1 MIPDPSESSKV
12 SAKALGLYC
21 FLAERSWALAL
32 NLISMIE
39 VWLAVK
45 KTDGGGWGCLTLE
58 VPGSRTGLYSKQSRT
73 IKQEGEAGRA
83 GYGESDFK
91 RKRNM
96 LS

>member
-45 KTDGGGWGCLTLE
+45 KTGWRGLGVPDPGGAWLQNWTLF
-58 VPGSRTGLYSKQSRT
+58 KA
-73 IKQEGEAGRA
+73 IKD
-83 GYGESDFK
+83 Y
-91 RKRNM
+91 
-96 LS
+96 